1 MFRDSM
7 REAGAGAQP
16 PEFDPTRPVST
27 GWQRVLEKIAERWA
41 DARPRVAEAKT
52 GIYWRQT
59 RGAND
64 SPPD

>member
-27 GWQRVLEKIAERWA
+27 DWQRVLEKIAERWA

-52 GIYWRQT
+52 GI
-59 RGAND
+59 
-64 SPPD
+64 